1 MKKRIISCILTV
13 LILASVLPANAFADS
28 SVIHRQIHI
37 NPLYKDVVDQKQLFS
52 TLNGAPRLYSDTQ
65 PQEAGS
71 ADEAAVILRKG
82 MENREARIAI
92 RCPADAITPTDGI
105 LDEIVEKAMEETGVP
120 TQGDYIRWTYAG
132 WSGSCSLESDDEGLH
147 YVFVYDCKYYTTA
160 AQEAELSEK
169 IDSVLQSLD
178 INDESSDYD
187 VICAVYDYIC
197 ANVSYDYDNLNDS
210 EYLLKYT
217 AYAAMINKTAV
228 CQGYSALMY
237 RMLQQK
243 NIDCRLIPGS
253 NHAWNIVAID
263 GVYYN
268 ADSTW
273 DAGRDPKNYAYF
285 LCGDSD
291 FAEHTRYSEYST
303 EEFYRLYPM
312 AETKYVVCPSHS
324 YGAWVTTKAPT
335 CTESGIETRTC
346 AKCGASEDRAIPATG
361 HHYDAV
367 ATAPT
372 CTEKGYTT
380 HTCACGDSYT
390 DSSTDAL
397 GHNYGAWEQTKA
409 PTCTVKGTEVRIC
422 TRCNASETRN
432 VDALGHSFIHYAEK
446 AATCTTDGW
455 AAYDTCSRCGYSTY
469 RQIPAAGHHYDA
481 VATAPTCTERGY
493 TTHTCVCGIS
503 YTDSYTDA
511 VGHNYK
517 AGICTICGALDPE
530 RRPASPQ
537 IMITTESGRPK
548 ISWDAVNGADK
559 YWVYRSVDGETFDY
573 YTRTDKP
580 SFTDGST
587 SIGTTYHYAV
597 KAVAVLGERDVSSG
611 RSTAQSIQCRPAAPS
626 VSIYRASGKP
636 QLKWNAVSGAA
647 KYWVYRSTD
656 GMNFKYYDSTAKT
669 SYTNTGALLGTKYH
683 YRVKAV
689 AVVNGK
695 NVASAYNGTKSLFTT
710 PAAPGVSIYRVNG
723 KPQLKWS
730 AVTGAEKY
738 WIYRSTD
745 GVNFKYYDSTTG
757 TSYTN
762 CIAASGTEYYYKVK
776 AAAVVNGKDV
786 ASDFSNTKSLFTT
799 PAAPS
804 VSITTSKGKP
814 KLTWKAVKGADNY
827 YIYRSTDGKNFKYYN
842 ETDEAGYTNYSTNIG
857 TTYYYKVRAVKTI
870 DGNDHKSDFSA
881 VRSIQCRPAAVN
893 LSISRSYGKPKL
905 TWDAVADADKYWIYR
920 SIDGKNF
927 KCYDTTTKT
936 SYINSGAAFNT
947 IYCYKVKAV
956 KVVNGRN
963 VVSGSGSAKS
973 VITALAKPSVSITT
987 SDGKPYISWD
997 AVDGATGYYVFRS
1010 TDGKNYSVLGYT
1022 TRTNYTNTASN
1033 AGTTYYYKV
1042 KADSSN
1048 TKTAICANSDKT
1060 AEKLVE
1066 QAKSWLG
1073 CKESDG
1079 SNEEIIDT
1087 YNGHEPVARGL
1098 KLGYKDPWCAAF
1110 VSACAIKTGMTDII
1124 PTECGCGTMVKLFKK
1139 LGAWDEN
1146 DGRIPNV
1153 GDIIFFDWDDSGYG
1167 DNDGFPGHVG
1177 IVEKVSGTEITVID
1191 GNNKNDAVERRTV
1204 QINGRFIRGY
1214 GVPKYSGFRSG
1225 DTRSDYSNAVS
1236 VRCGLTAPTPSITTS
1251 EGKPKLTWSAVPGA
1265 AKYWVYRST
1274 DGKSFSYLN
1283 STVGTSY
1290 TDSDAK
1296 KNTKYYYKVKAVY
1309 SSNSDMNSALSAAV
1323 SIKATK

>member
-52 TLNGAPRLYSDTQ
+52 TLNSAPRLYSDTQ

-105 LDEIVEKAMEETGVP
+105 LDEIAEKAMEETGVP

-132 WSGSCSLESDDEGLH
+132 WSGSYSLESDDEGLH

-346 AKCGASEDRAIPATG
+346 AKCGVSENRAIPATG

-390 DSSTDAL
+390 DSS
-397 GHNYGAWEQTKA
+397 
-409 PTCTVKGTEVRIC
+409 
-422 TRCNASETRN
+422 
-432 VDALGHSFIHYAEK
+432 
-446 AATCTTDGW
+446 
-455 AAYDTCSRCGYSTY
+455 
-469 RQIPAAGHHYDA
+469 
-481 VATAPTCTERGY
+481 
-493 TTHTCVCGIS
+493 
-503 YTDSYTDA
+503 TDA

-548 ISWDAVNGADK
+548 ISWNAVNGADK

-573 YTRTDKP
+573 YARTDKP

-587 SIGTTYHYAV
+587 SIGTTYYYAV
-597 KAVAVLGERDVSSG
+597 KAVAVLGGRDVSSG

-656 GMNFKYYDSTAKT
+656 GVNFKYYDSTAKT

-695 NVASAYNGTKSLFTT
+695 NVASADSGTKSLFTT

-814 KLTWKAVKGADNY
+814 KLTWKAVKGADKY
-827 YIYRSTDGKNFKYYN
+827 WVYRSTDGKNFKYYN

-920 SIDGKNF
+920 STDGKNF

-1042 KADSSN
+1042 KADNSN

-1290 TDSDAK
+1290 TDSGAK

>member
-105 LDEIVEKAMEETGVP
+105 LDEIAEKAMEETGVP

-132 WSGSCSLESDDEGLH
+132 WSGSYSLESDDEGLH

-346 AKCGASEDRAIPATG
+346 AKCGVSENRAIPATG

-390 DSSTDAL
+390 DSS
-397 GHNYGAWEQTKA
+397 
-409 PTCTVKGTEVRIC
+409 
-422 TRCNASETRN
+422 
-432 VDALGHSFIHYAEK
+432 
-446 AATCTTDGW
+446 
-455 AAYDTCSRCGYSTY
+455 
-469 RQIPAAGHHYDA
+469 
-481 VATAPTCTERGY
+481 
-493 TTHTCVCGIS
+493 
-503 YTDSYTDA
+503 TDA

-573 YTRTDKP
+573 YARTDKP

-587 SIGTTYHYAV
+587 SIGTTYYYAV
-597 KAVAVLGERDVSSG
+597 KAVAVLGGRDVSSG

-656 GMNFKYYDSTAKT
+656 GVNFKYYDSTAKT

-814 KLTWKAVKGADNY
+814 KLTWKAVKGADKY

-920 SIDGKNF
+920 STDGKNF
-927 KCYDTTTKT
+927 KYYDTTTKT

-1042 KADSSN
+1042 KADNSN

-1290 TDSDAK
+1290 TDSGAK

>member
-132 WSGSCSLESDDEGLH
+132 WSGSYSLESDDEGLY

-312 AETKYVVCPSHS
+312 AEKKYAVCPSHS

-346 AKCGASEDRAIPATG
+346 AKCGVSENRAIPAT
-361 HHYDAV
+361 
-367 ATAPT
+367 
-372 CTEKGYTT
+372 
-380 HTCACGDSYT
+380 
-390 DSSTDAL
+390 
-397 GHNYGAWEQTKA
+397 
-409 PTCTVKGTEVRIC
+409 
-422 TRCNASETRN
+422 
-432 VDALGHSFIHYAEK
+432 
-446 AATCTTDGW
+446 
-455 AAYDTCSRCGYSTY
+455 
-469 RQIPAAGHHYDA
+469 GHHYDA

-827 YIYRSTDGKNFKYYN
+827 WIYRSTDGKNFKYYN

-1290 TDSDAK
+1290 TDSGAK

>member
-105 LDEIVEKAMEETGVP
+105 LDEIAEKAMEETGVP

-132 WSGSCSLESDDEGLH
+132 WSGSYSLESDDEGLY

-197 ANVSYDYDNLNDS
+197 ANVSYDYDNLDDS

-228 CQGYSALMY
+228 CQGYCALMY

-312 AETKYVVCPSHS
+312 AETKYAACPSHS

-346 AKCGASEDRAIPATG
+346 AKCGVSENRA
-361 HHYDAV
+361 V
-367 ATAPT
+367 
-372 CTEKGYTT
+372 
-380 HTCACGDSYT
+380 
-390 DSSTDAL
+390 
-397 GHNYGAWEQTKA
+397 
-409 PTCTVKGTEVRIC
+409 
-422 TRCNASETRN
+422 
-432 VDALGHSFIHYAEK
+432 
-446 AATCTTDGW
+446 
-455 AAYDTCSRCGYSTY
+455 
-469 RQIPAAGHHYDA
+469 PAAGHHYDA

-548 ISWDAVNGADK
+548 ISWNAVNGADK
-559 YWVYRSVDGETFDY
+559 YWIYRSVDGETFDY
-573 YTRTDKP
+573 YARTDKP

-587 SIGTTYHYAV
+587 SIGTTYYYAV
-597 KAVAVLGERDVSSG
+597 KAVAVLGGRDVSSG

-636 QLKWNAVSGAA
+636 QLKWNAVSGAE

-656 GMNFKYYDSTAKT
+656 GVNFKYYDSTAKT

-695 NVASAYNGTKSLFTT
+695 NVASADSGTKSLFTT

-730 AVTGAEKY
+730 AVTGAAKY

-814 KLTWKAVKGADNY
+814 KLTWKAVKGADKY

-920 SIDGKNF
+920 STDGKNF

-1042 KADSSN
+1042 KADNSN

-1177 IVEKVSGTEITVID
+1177 IVEKVSGTKITVID

-1290 TDSDAK
+1290 TDSGAK

>member
-105 LDEIVEKAMEETGVP
+105 LDEIAEKAMEETGVP

-197 ANVSYDYDNLNDS
+197 ANVSYDYDNLDDS

-263 GVYYN
+263 DVYYN

-273 DAGRDPKNYAYF
+273 DAGKDPKNYAYF

-346 AKCGASEDRAIPATG
+346 AKCGVSENRAIPAT
-361 HHYDAV
+361 
-367 ATAPT
+367 
-372 CTEKGYTT
+372 
-380 HTCACGDSYT
+380 
-390 DSSTDAL
+390 
-397 GHNYGAWEQTKA
+397 
-409 PTCTVKGTEVRIC
+409 
-422 TRCNASETRN
+422 
-432 VDALGHSFIHYAEK
+432 
-446 AATCTTDGW
+446 
-455 AAYDTCSRCGYSTY
+455 
-469 RQIPAAGHHYDA
+469 GHHYDA

-493 TTHTCVCGIS
+493 TTHTCVCGLS

-548 ISWDAVNGADK
+548 ISWNAVNGADK

-573 YTRTDKP
+573 YARTDKP

-587 SIGTTYHYAV
+587 SIGTTYYYAV
-597 KAVAVLGERDVSSG
+597 KAVAVLGGRDVSSG

-656 GMNFKYYDSTAKT
+656 GVNFKYYDSTAKT
-669 SYTNTGALLGTKYH
+669 SYTNTSALLGTKYH

-695 NVASAYNGTKSLFTT
+695 NVASAYSGTKSLFTT

-920 SIDGKNF
+920 STDGKNF
-927 KCYDTTTKT
+927 KYYDTTTKT

-1042 KADSSN
+1042 KADNLN

-1177 IVEKVSGTEITVID
+1177 IVEKVSGTQITVID

-1290 TDSDAK
+1290 TDSGAK

>member
-92 RCPADAITPTDGI
+92 SCPADAITPTDGI
-105 LDEIVEKAMEETGVP
+105 LDEIAEKAMEETGVP

-132 WSGSCSLESDDEGLH
+132 WSGSYSLESDDEGLH

-273 DAGRDPKNYAYF
+273 DAGKDPKNYAYF

-346 AKCGASEDRAIPATG
+346 AKCGVSENRAIPAKG

-390 DSSTDAL
+390 DSS
-397 GHNYGAWEQTKA
+397 
-409 PTCTVKGTEVRIC
+409 
-422 TRCNASETRN
+422 
-432 VDALGHSFIHYAEK
+432 
-446 AATCTTDGW
+446 
-455 AAYDTCSRCGYSTY
+455 
-469 RQIPAAGHHYDA
+469 
-481 VATAPTCTERGY
+481 
-493 TTHTCVCGIS
+493 
-503 YTDSYTDA
+503 TDA

-548 ISWDAVNGADK
+548 ISWNAVNGADK
-559 YWVYRSVDGETFDY
+559 YWIYRSVDGETFDY
-573 YTRTDKP
+573 YARTDKP

-587 SIGTTYHYAV
+587 SIGTTYYYAV
-597 KAVAVLGERDVSSG
+597 KAVAVLGGRDVSSG

-656 GMNFKYYDSTAKT
+656 GVNFKYYDSTAKT

-695 NVASAYNGTKSLFTT
+695 NVASADSGTKSLFTT

-814 KLTWKAVKGADNY
+814 KLTWKAVTGADKY
-827 YIYRSTDGKNFKYYN
+827 WIYRSTDGKNFKYYN

-920 SIDGKNF
+920 STDGKNF
-927 KCYDTTTKT
+927 KYYDTTTKT

-1042 KADSSN
+1042 KADNSN

-1146 DGRIPNV
+1146 DGRIPNI

-1177 IVEKVSGTEITVID
+1177 IVEKVSGTKITVID

-1283 STVGTSY
+1283 STAGTSY
-1290 TDSDAK
+1290 TDSGAK

-1309 SSNSDMNSALSAAV
+1309 SSNSDLNSARSAAV

>member
-346 AKCGASEDRAIPATG
+346 AKCGVSEDRAIPATG

-380 HTCACGDSYT
+380 HTCACG
-390 DSSTDAL
+390 L
-397 GHNYGAWEQTKA
+397 
-409 PTCTVKGTEVRIC
+409 
-422 TRCNASETRN
+422 
-432 VDALGHSFIHYAEK
+432 
-446 AATCTTDGW
+446 
-455 AAYDTCSRCGYSTY
+455 
-469 RQIPAAGHHYDA
+469 
-481 VATAPTCTERGY
+481 
-493 TTHTCVCGIS
+493 S

-548 ISWDAVNGADK
+548 ISWNAVNGADK

-573 YTRTDKP
+573 YARTDKP

-587 SIGTTYHYAV
+587 SIGTTYYYAV
-597 KAVAVLGERDVSSG
+597 KAVAVLGGRDVSSG

-656 GMNFKYYDSTAKT
+656 GVNFKYYDSTAKT

-730 AVTGAEKY
+730 AVTGAAKY

-814 KLTWKAVKGADNY
+814 KLTWKAVTGADKY

-920 SIDGKNF
+920 STDGKNF

-1042 KADSSN
+1042 KADNSN

-1153 GDIIFFDWDDSGYG
+1153 GDIIFFDWDDNGYG

-1177 IVEKVSGTEITVID
+1177 IVEKVSGTKITVID

-1290 TDSDAK
+1290 TDSGAK

-1309 SSNSDMNSALSAAV
+1309 SSNSDMNSARSAAV

>member
-1 MKKRIISCILTV
+1 MKKRIISCILTA

-132 WSGSCSLESDDEGLH
+132 WSGSYSLESDDEGLY

-197 ANVSYDYDNLNDS
+197 ANVSYDYDNLDDS

-312 AETKYVVCPSHS
+312 AKTKYVVCPSHS

-346 AKCGASEDRAIPATG
+346 AKCGVSEDRAIPATG

-380 HTCACGDSYT
+380 HTCACG
-390 DSSTDAL
+390 L
-397 GHNYGAWEQTKA
+397 
-409 PTCTVKGTEVRIC
+409 
-422 TRCNASETRN
+422 
-432 VDALGHSFIHYAEK
+432 
-446 AATCTTDGW
+446 
-455 AAYDTCSRCGYSTY
+455 
-469 RQIPAAGHHYDA
+469 
-481 VATAPTCTERGY
+481 
-493 TTHTCVCGIS
+493 S

-511 VGHNYK
+511 AGHNYK

-548 ISWDAVNGADK
+548 ISWNAVNGADK
-559 YWVYRSVDGETFDY
+559 YWIYRSVDGETFDY
-573 YTRTDKP
+573 YARTDKP

-587 SIGTTYHYAV
+587 SIGTTYYYAV
-597 KAVAVLGERDVSSG
+597 KAVAVLGGRDVSSG

-636 QLKWNAVSGAA
+636 QLKWNAVSGAE

-656 GMNFKYYDSTAKT
+656 GVNFKYYDSTAKT

-695 NVASAYNGTKSLFTT
+695 DVASAYNGTKSLFTT

-730 AVTGAEKY
+730 AVTGAAKY

-786 ASDFSNTKSLFTT
+786 ASDFSNTKILFTT

-814 KLTWKAVKGADNY
+814 KLTWKAVKGADKY
-827 YIYRSTDGKNFKYYN
+827 WIYRSTDGKNFKYYN

-920 SIDGKNF
+920 STDGKNF

-1042 KADSSN
+1042 KADNSN

-1265 AKYWVYRST
+1265 AKYWIYRST

>member
-1 MKKRIISCILTV
+1 M

-132 WSGSCSLESDDEGLH
+132 WSGSYSLESDDEGRH

-346 AKCGASEDRAIPATG
+346 AKCGVSENRA
-361 HHYDAV
+361 
-367 ATAPT
+367 
-372 CTEKGYTT
+372 
-380 HTCACGDSYT
+380 
-390 DSSTDAL
+390 
-397 GHNYGAWEQTKA
+397 
-409 PTCTVKGTEVRIC
+409 
-422 TRCNASETRN
+422 
-432 VDALGHSFIHYAEK
+432 
-446 AATCTTDGW
+446 
-455 AAYDTCSRCGYSTY
+455 
-469 RQIPAAGHHYDA
+469 IPAAGHHYDA

-493 TTHTCVCGIS
+493 TTHTCVCGLS

-511 VGHNYK
+511 AGHNYK

-548 ISWDAVNGADK
+548 ISWNAVNGADK
-559 YWVYRSVDGETFDY
+559 YWIYRSVDGETFDY
-573 YTRTDKP
+573 YARTDKP

-587 SIGTTYHYAV
+587 SIGTTYYYAV
-597 KAVAVLGERDVSSG
+597 KAVAVLGGRDVSSG

-626 VSIYRASGKP
+626 VRIYRVNGKP

-647 KYWVYRSTD
+647 EYWVYRSTD
-656 GMNFKYYDSTAKT
+656 GVNFKYYDSTAKT

-814 KLTWKAVKGADNY
+814 KLTWKAVKGADKY
-827 YIYRSTDGKNFKYYN
+827 YVYRSTDGKNFKYYN

-1290 TDSDAK
+1290 TDSGAK

-1309 SSNSDMNSALSAAV
+1309 SSNSDMNSARSAAV

>member
-132 WSGSCSLESDDEGLH
+132 WSGSYSLESDDEGLH

-346 AKCGASEDRAIPATG
+346 AKCGVSENRAIPAT
-361 HHYDAV
+361 
-367 ATAPT
+367 
-372 CTEKGYTT
+372 
-380 HTCACGDSYT
+380 
-390 DSSTDAL
+390 
-397 GHNYGAWEQTKA
+397 
-409 PTCTVKGTEVRIC
+409 
-422 TRCNASETRN
+422 
-432 VDALGHSFIHYAEK
+432 
-446 AATCTTDGW
+446 
-455 AAYDTCSRCGYSTY
+455 
-469 RQIPAAGHHYDA
+469 GHHYDA

-493 TTHTCVCGIS
+493 TTHTCVCGLS

-548 ISWDAVNGADK
+548 ISWNAVNGADK
-559 YWVYRSVDGETFDY
+559 YWIYRSVDGETFDY
-573 YTRTDKP
+573 YARTDKP

-587 SIGTTYHYAV
+587 SIGTTYYYAV
-597 KAVAVLGERDVSSG
+597 KAVAVLGGRDVSSG

-656 GMNFKYYDSTAKT
+656 GVNFKYYDSTAKT

-695 NVASAYNGTKSLFTT
+695 NVASADSGTKSLFTT

-776 AAAVVNGKDV
+776 AAAVVSGKNV

-814 KLTWKAVKGADNY
+814 KLTWKAVKGADKY

-920 SIDGKNF
+920 STDGKNF
-927 KCYDTTTKT
+927 KYYDTTTKT

-1042 KADSSN
+1042 KADNSN

-1290 TDSDAK
+1290 TDSGAK

>member
-105 LDEIVEKAMEETGVP
+105 LDEIAEKAMEETGVP

-132 WSGSCSLESDDEGLH
+132 WSGSYSLESDDEGLH

-346 AKCGASEDRAIPATG
+346 AKCGVSENRAIPAT
-361 HHYDAV
+361 
-367 ATAPT
+367 
-372 CTEKGYTT
+372 
-380 HTCACGDSYT
+380 
-390 DSSTDAL
+390 
-397 GHNYGAWEQTKA
+397 
-409 PTCTVKGTEVRIC
+409 
-422 TRCNASETRN
+422 
-432 VDALGHSFIHYAEK
+432 
-446 AATCTTDGW
+446 
-455 AAYDTCSRCGYSTY
+455 
-469 RQIPAAGHHYDA
+469 GHHYDA

-493 TTHTCVCGIS
+493 TTHTCVCGLS

-511 VGHNYK
+511 AGHNYK

-548 ISWDAVNGADK
+548 ISWNAVNGADK
-559 YWVYRSVDGETFDY
+559 YWIYRSVDGETFDY
-573 YTRTDKP
+573 YARTDKP

-587 SIGTTYHYAV
+587 SIGTTYYYAV
-597 KAVAVLGERDVSSG
+597 KAVAVLGGRDVPSG

-656 GMNFKYYDSTAKT
+656 GVNFKYYDSTAKT

-695 NVASAYNGTKSLFTT
+695 NVASAYSGTKSLFTT

-814 KLTWKAVKGADNY
+814 KLTWKAVKGADKY

-893 LSISRSYGKPKL
+893 LSISRSNGKPKL

-920 SIDGKNF
+920 STDGKNF
-927 KCYDTTTKT
+927 KYYDTTTKT

-1042 KADSSN
+1042 KADNSN

-1290 TDSDAK
+1290 TDSGAK

>member
-13 LILASVLPANAFADS
+13 LILASVLPANTFADS

-105 LDEIVEKAMEETGVP
+105 LDEIAEKALEETGVP

-132 WSGSCSLESDDEGLH
+132 WNGSYSLESDDEGLH

-346 AKCGASEDRAIPATG
+346 AKCGVSENRAIPATG

-372 CTEKGYTT
+372 CTE
-380 HTCACGDSYT
+380 
-390 DSSTDAL
+390 
-397 GHNYGAWEQTKA
+397 
-409 PTCTVKGTEVRIC
+409 
-422 TRCNASETRN
+422 
-432 VDALGHSFIHYAEK
+432 
-446 AATCTTDGW
+446 
-455 AAYDTCSRCGYSTY
+455 
-469 RQIPAAGHHYDA
+469 
-481 VATAPTCTERGY
+481 RGY
-493 TTHTCVCGIS
+493 TNHTCVCGLS

-548 ISWDAVNGADK
+548 ISWNAVNGADK

-573 YTRTDKP
+573 YARTDKP

-587 SIGTTYHYAV
+587 SIGTTYYYAV
-597 KAVAVLGERDVSSG
+597 KAVAVLGGRDVSSG

-656 GMNFKYYDSTAKT
+656 GVNFKYYDSTTKT

-695 NVASAYNGTKSLFTT
+695 NVASADSGTKSLFTT

-730 AVTGAEKY
+730 AVTGAAKY

-776 AAAVVNGKDV
+776 AAALVNGKNV

-920 SIDGKNF
+920 STDGKNF
-927 KCYDTTTKT
+927 KYYDTTTKT

-1042 KADSSN
+1042 KADNSN

>member
-92 RCPADAITPTDGI
+92 SCPADAITPTDGI
-105 LDEIVEKAMEETGVP
+105 LDEIAEKAMEETGVP

-132 WSGSCSLESDDEGLH
+132 WNGSYSLESDDEGLH

-273 DAGRDPKNYAYF
+273 DAGKDPKNYAYF

-346 AKCGASEDRAIPATG
+346 AKCGVSENRAIPATG

-390 DSSTDAL
+390 DSS
-397 GHNYGAWEQTKA
+397 
-409 PTCTVKGTEVRIC
+409 
-422 TRCNASETRN
+422 
-432 VDALGHSFIHYAEK
+432 
-446 AATCTTDGW
+446 
-455 AAYDTCSRCGYSTY
+455 
-469 RQIPAAGHHYDA
+469 
-481 VATAPTCTERGY
+481 
-493 TTHTCVCGIS
+493 
-503 YTDSYTDA
+503 TDA

-548 ISWDAVNGADK
+548 ISWNAVNGADK

-573 YTRTDKP
+573 YARTDKP

-587 SIGTTYHYAV
+587 SIGTTYYYAV
-597 KAVAVLGERDVSSG
+597 KAVAVLGGRDVSSG

-656 GMNFKYYDSTAKT
+656 GVNFKYYDSTAKT

-814 KLTWKAVKGADNY
+814 KLTWKAVKGADKY
-827 YIYRSTDGKNFKYYN
+827 WIYRSTDGKNFKYYN
-842 ETDEAGYTNYSTNIG
+842 KTDEAGYTNYSTNIG

-920 SIDGKNF
+920 STDGKNF
-927 KCYDTTTKT
+927 KYYDTTTKT

-963 VVSGSGSAKS
+963 VASGSGSAKS

-1042 KADSSN
+1042 KADNSN
-1048 TKTAICANSDKT
+1048 TKTASCANSDKT

-1146 DGRIPNV
+1146 DGRIPNI

-1177 IVEKVSGTEITVID
+1177 IVEKVSGTKITVID

-1290 TDSDAK
+1290 TDSGAK

-1309 SSNSDMNSALSAAV
+1309 SSNSDLNSARSAAV

>member
-105 LDEIVEKAMEETGVP
+105 LDEIAEKAMEETGVP
-120 TQGDYIRWTYAG
+120 TQGDYIRWAYAG
-132 WSGSCSLESDDEGLH
+132 WSGSYSLESDDEGLH

-197 ANVSYDYDNLNDS
+197 ANVSYDYDNLDDS

-346 AKCGASEDRAIPATG
+346 AKCGVSENRAIPAAG

-390 DSSTDAL
+390 DSS
-397 GHNYGAWEQTKA
+397 
-409 PTCTVKGTEVRIC
+409 
-422 TRCNASETRN
+422 
-432 VDALGHSFIHYAEK
+432 
-446 AATCTTDGW
+446 
-455 AAYDTCSRCGYSTY
+455 
-469 RQIPAAGHHYDA
+469 
-481 VATAPTCTERGY
+481 
-493 TTHTCVCGIS
+493 
-503 YTDSYTDA
+503 TDA

-548 ISWDAVNGADK
+548 ISWNAVNGADK
-559 YWVYRSVDGETFDY
+559 YWIYRSVDGVTFDY
-573 YTRTDKP
+573 YARTDKP

-587 SIGTTYHYAV
+587 SIGTTYYYAV
-597 KAVAVLGERDVSSG
+597 KAVAVLGGRDVSSG

-656 GMNFKYYDSTAKT
+656 GVNFKYYDSTAKT

-762 CIAASGTEYYYKVK
+762 CIAASGTEYHYKVK

-920 SIDGKNF
+920 STDGKNF
-927 KCYDTTTKT
+927 KYYDTTTKT

-1042 KADSSN
+1042 KADNSN

-1177 IVEKVSGTEITVID
+1177 IVEKVSGTKITVID

-1296 KNTKYYYKVKAVY
+1296 KNTKYCYKVKAVY

>member
-105 LDEIVEKAMEETGVP
+105 LDEIAEKAMEETGVP

-132 WSGSCSLESDDEGLH
+132 WSGSYSLESDDEGLH

-197 ANVSYDYDNLNDS
+197 ANVSYDYDNLDDS

-273 DAGRDPKNYAYF
+273 DAGKDPKNYAYF

-346 AKCGASEDRAIPATG
+346 AKCGVSEDRAIPAT
-361 HHYDAV
+361 
-367 ATAPT
+367 
-372 CTEKGYTT
+372 
-380 HTCACGDSYT
+380 
-390 DSSTDAL
+390 
-397 GHNYGAWEQTKA
+397 
-409 PTCTVKGTEVRIC
+409 
-422 TRCNASETRN
+422 
-432 VDALGHSFIHYAEK
+432 
-446 AATCTTDGW
+446 
-455 AAYDTCSRCGYSTY
+455 
-469 RQIPAAGHHYDA
+469 GHHYDA

-548 ISWDAVNGADK
+548 ISWNAVNGTDK
-559 YWVYRSVDGETFDY
+559 YWIYRSVDGETFDY
-573 YTRTDKP
+573 YARTDKP

-587 SIGTTYHYAV
+587 SIGTTYYYAV
-597 KAVAVLGERDVSSG
+597 KAVAVLGGRDVSSG

-656 GMNFKYYDSTAKT
+656 GVNFKYYDSTAKT

-695 NVASAYNGTKSLFTT
+695 NVASADSGTKSLFTT

-730 AVTGAEKY
+730 AVTGAAKY

-814 KLTWKAVKGADNY
+814 KLTWKAVKGADKY

-920 SIDGKNF
+920 STDGKNF

-1042 KADSSN
+1042 KADNSN

-1177 IVEKVSGTEITVID
+1177 IVEKVSGTKITVID

-1290 TDSDAK
+1290 TDSGAK

-1309 SSNSDMNSALSAAV
+1309 SSNSDMNSARSAAV

>member
-52 TLNGAPRLYSDTQ
+52 TLNSAPRLYSDTQ

-105 LDEIVEKAMEETGVP
+105 LDEIAEKAMEETGVP

-132 WSGSCSLESDDEGLH
+132 WSGSYSLESDDEGLH

-346 AKCGASEDRAIPATG
+346 AKCGVSENRAIPATG

-367 ATAPT
+367 ATVST

-390 DSSTDAL
+390 DSS
-397 GHNYGAWEQTKA
+397 
-409 PTCTVKGTEVRIC
+409 
-422 TRCNASETRN
+422 
-432 VDALGHSFIHYAEK
+432 
-446 AATCTTDGW
+446 
-455 AAYDTCSRCGYSTY
+455 
-469 RQIPAAGHHYDA
+469 
-481 VATAPTCTERGY
+481 
-493 TTHTCVCGIS
+493 
-503 YTDSYTDA
+503 TDA

-548 ISWDAVNGADK
+548 ISWNAVNGADK
-559 YWVYRSVDGETFDY
+559 YWIYRSVDGETFDY
-573 YTRTDKP
+573 YARTDKP

-587 SIGTTYHYAV
+587 SIGTTYYYAV
-597 KAVAVLGERDVSSG
+597 KAVAVLGGRDVSSG

-656 GMNFKYYDSTAKT
+656 GVNFKYYDSTAKT

-814 KLTWKAVKGADNY
+814 KLTWKAVKGADKY

-920 SIDGKNF
+920 STDGKNF

-1042 KADSSN
+1042 KADNSN

-1177 IVEKVSGTEITVID
+1177 IVEKVSGTQITVID

-1290 TDSDAK
+1290 TDSGAK

-1309 SSNSDMNSALSAAV
+1309 SSNSDLNSARSAAV

>member
-132 WSGSCSLESDDEGLH
+132 WSGSYSLESDDEGRH

-346 AKCGASEDRAIPATG
+346 AKCGVSENRA
-361 HHYDAV
+361 
-367 ATAPT
+367 
-372 CTEKGYTT
+372 
-380 HTCACGDSYT
+380 
-390 DSSTDAL
+390 
-397 GHNYGAWEQTKA
+397 
-409 PTCTVKGTEVRIC
+409 
-422 TRCNASETRN
+422 
-432 VDALGHSFIHYAEK
+432 
-446 AATCTTDGW
+446 
-455 AAYDTCSRCGYSTY
+455 
-469 RQIPAAGHHYDA
+469 IPAAGHHYDA

-493 TTHTCVCGIS
+493 TTHTCVCGLS

-511 VGHNYK
+511 AGHNYK

-548 ISWDAVNGADK
+548 ISWNAVNGADK
-559 YWVYRSVDGETFDY
+559 YWIYRSVDGETFDY
-573 YTRTDKP
+573 YARTDKP

-587 SIGTTYHYAV
+587 SIGTTYYYAV
-597 KAVAVLGERDVSSG
+597 KAVAVLGGRDVSSG

-647 KYWVYRSTD
+647 EYWVYRSTD
-656 GMNFKYYDSTAKT
+656 GVNFKYYDSTAKT

-776 AAAVVNGKDV
+776 AAAVVNGKNV

-814 KLTWKAVKGADNY
+814 KLTWKAVKGADKY

-920 SIDGKNF
+920 STDGKNF

-1290 TDSDAK
+1290 TDSGAK

-1309 SSNSDMNSALSAAV
+1309 SSNSDMNSARSAAV